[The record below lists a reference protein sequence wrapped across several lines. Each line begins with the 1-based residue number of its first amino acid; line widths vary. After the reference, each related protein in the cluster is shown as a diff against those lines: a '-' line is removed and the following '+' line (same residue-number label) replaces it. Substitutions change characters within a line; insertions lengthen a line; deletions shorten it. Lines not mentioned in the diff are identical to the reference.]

1 MRMRNLSRFLLS
13 AICAA
18 VLSMGFTLRASAQTN
33 TLNVLLQHHIRES
46 DNVPVY
52 IFTASNSSYQGKL
65 TNALKYESVASIEAK
80 ILSNCTGSWVS
91 GRSLKEVTITF
102 NKSNLNA
109 TCSALMSSWLPAT
122 QMNKALPYAYLVMDP
137 NFTLST
143 EKQKTP
149 ISTLGSS
156 NRPQYIFA
164 DLSKIGILPYRETV
178 GRVCTI
184 LTPAQRSSII
194 GQMQAIHGTRP
205 LWVVDAWWLRYKTSL
220 YIKTFDATRS
230 WAGNC
235 APVSR
240 ASYYMNLLNLNFN
253 DYDSS
258 NNLNR

>member
-1 MRMRNLSRFLLS
+1 MRNLSRFLLS

-18 VLSMGFTLRASAQTN
+18 VLATCFTVPAFAQTN
-33 TLNVLLQHHIRES
+33 TSNVLNVLLQHHIRET

-52 IFTASNSSYQGKL
+52 IFTASNSSYLGKL
-65 TNALKYESVASIEAK
+65 TKALKYESIDSIESK
-80 ILSNCTGSWVS
+80 ILTNCIGSWVS
-91 GRSLKEVTITF
+91 GRSPKEVVITF

-143 EKQKTP
+143 ERQQTP

-156 NRPQYIFA
+156 NRLQYIFA
-164 DLSKIGILPYRETV
+164 DLPKIGMLPYRETV
-178 GRVCTI
+178 GRVCTM
-184 LTPAQRSSII
+184 LTPAQRTSII

-205 LWVVDAWWLRYKTSL
+205 LWVVDAWWLRYKTGW
-220 YIKTFDATRS
+220 YIKTFDSTRS
-230 WAGNC
+230 WTGNC
-235 APVSR
+235 APVTR
-240 ASYYMNLLNLNFN
+240 LSYYMNLLSLNFN
-253 DYDSS
+253 DMIS